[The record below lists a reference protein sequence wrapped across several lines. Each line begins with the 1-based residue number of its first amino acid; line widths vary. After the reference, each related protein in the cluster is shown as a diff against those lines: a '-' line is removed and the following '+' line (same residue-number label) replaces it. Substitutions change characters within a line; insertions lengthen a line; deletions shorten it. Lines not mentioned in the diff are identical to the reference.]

1 MLCTPPTK
9 KLRLLVERVSTPPPK
24 LLKKR
29 ILETPEKSEVQTP
42 EKSAVQEF
50 ETPQKS
56 VTETTKVQSVQAT
69 DSPVFRE
76 KGEKVDRVKEGAALI
91 RQSPRGHLKRGRKGE
106 SEREK
111 EGERD
116 AQENKKSVTEG
127 NDEKSMKEEGGKDEV
142 QKVKRS
148 KPRARK
154 VIKYL
159 DDSDEEGSV
168 AVGGKKEQTIL
179 TAGGTTSGKGL
190 GLASPSKKPAASP
203 RKQSSPDREGYLVK
217 QPGLTFDK
225 EKSASPVK
233 TPRKTGDGL
242 RSGATSSPAG
252 KQTPKPVPSPAKPVT
267 KAVSKP
273 VTPVSTPKPVSKKP
287 VSTPGTTP
295 SGLPNLSRGSSYRDY
310 LNRSGPKAPGSK
322 VIPEGEENCFE
333 GLTFVITGVLESLQ
347 REEAADIVKRS
358 VSVSL

>member
-9 KLRLLVERVSTPPPK
+9 KLRLVVERVSTPPPK
-24 LLKKR
+24 LLKRR
-29 ILETPEKSEVQTP
+29 ILETPEKSEVQTL

-56 VTETTKVQSVQAT
+56 VTETTQVQSALEEAT

-76 KGEKVDRVKEGAALI
+76 KREKVERVKEGAALV

-116 AQENKKSVTEG
+116 AQESKKSVTEG
-127 NDEKSMKEEGGKDEV
+127 IAEKSMKEEGGKKEV

-159 DDSDEEGSV
+159 DDSDEEDSV
-168 AVGGKKEQTIL
+168 EVGGKKEQTIL
-179 TAGGTTSGKGL
+179 TAGGTTSGL

-242 RSGATSSPAG
+242 RSGATNSPAG
-252 KQTPKPVPSPAKPVT
+252 KQTPKRVSSPVKPVS
-267 KAVSKP
+267 KPVSKP
-273 VTPVSTPKPVSKKP
+273 VTPASTPKPVSKKP
-287 VSTPGTTP
+287 ISTPGTTP
-295 SGLPNLSRGSSYRDY
+295 SGLPKLSRGSSYRDY
-310 LNRSGPKAPGSK
+310 LNRSGPKALGSK

-333 GLTFVITGVLESLQ
+333 GLTFVITGVLESLE

-358 VSVSL
+358 VSL